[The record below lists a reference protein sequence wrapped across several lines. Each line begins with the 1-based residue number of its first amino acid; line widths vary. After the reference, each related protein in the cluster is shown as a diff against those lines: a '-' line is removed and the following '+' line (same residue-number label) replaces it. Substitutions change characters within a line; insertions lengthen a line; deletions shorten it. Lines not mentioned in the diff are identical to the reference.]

1 MGCQKA
7 GASRIVGVDINPDK
21 FEFGKYTIS
30 MDCINDFLNSFYL
43 IFLIEAKKFGVT
55 DFVNPKDYAKP
66 IQEVIVELTNGGV
79 DYSFE
84 CIGNVGCM
92 VCNYLLIGMNWF

>member
-1 MGCQKA
+1 LNFLLI
-7 GASRIVGVDINPDK
+7 SFFK
-21 FEFGKYTIS
+21 FK
-30 MDCINDFLNSFYL
+30 
-43 IFLIEAKKFGVT
+43 AKKFGVT
-55 DFVNPKDYAKP
+55 DFVNPKDYEKP

-92 VCNYLLIGMNWF
+92 V